1 MTTHNN
7 PEKCKQ
13 ALLALSVAC
22 DTAGLSGT
30 VSLANSGVQVTDHDW
45 SLPAIEILEFS
56 TSQDT
61 YWAGGMRLAWEASI
75 EKIGTRDWVL
85 WLNDDTVLDSDAIS
99 SMMKTVL
106 DSGTNSIAIGAC
118 RNTSGTVSYGGFRS
132 AGRVT
137 PLSMNQLDAC
147 SEVQTCD
154 TFNGNL
160 VLIKYDTFRNLGGFP
175 RGYTHLRADIDFG
188 FTAKKKGV
196 RALVAAGTL
205 ATCELNK
212 NYEDFNDLKGLP
224 LLARVKKINGP
235 KFGPFG
241 EHLRLCLR
249 HGGWL
254 GIVFGLAPFYRMLKA
269 K

>member
-7 PEKCKQ
+7 PEKCEH
-13 ALLALSVAC
+13 ALRALSLAC
-22 DTAGLSGT
+22 HTAGLSGT
-30 VSLANSGVQVTDHDW
+30 VCLANSGAQVADFEW
-45 SLPAIEILEFS
+45 SIPALEVLEFS

-61 YWAGGMRLAWEASI
+61 YWAAGMRLAWEKSI
-75 EKIGTRDWVL
+75 EKIGIRDWVL
-85 WLNDDTVLDSDAIS
+85 WLNDDTVLDSTAILD
-99 SMMKTVL
+99 MMKTVL
-106 DSGTNSIAIGAC
+106 ERGAKSIAIGAC
-118 RNTSGTVSYGGFRS
+118 RDESGAVSYGGFRS
-132 AGRVT
+132 TGRIT
-137 PLSMNQLDAC
+137 PLSMDLLDAC
-147 SEVQTCD
+147 PKVQACD
-154 TFNGNL
+154 TFNGNV
-160 VLIKYDTFRNLGGFP
+160 VLIKYETFRILGGFP

-196 RALVAAGTL
+196 QALVAPGTL
-205 ATCELNK
+205 ATCELNE

-235 KFGPFG
+235 KFGPFS

-254 GIVFGLAPFYRMLKA
+254 GIVFGLAPLYRMLKA

>member
-7 PEKCKQ
+7 PKKCKEV
-13 ALLALSVAC
+13 LRELSVAC
-22 DTAGLSGT
+22 GTAGLSGT
-30 VSLANSGVQVTDHDW
+30 VCLANSGVQVTDYDW
-45 SLPAIEILEFS
+45 SLPALEVLEFS

-61 YWAGGMRLAWEASI
+61 YWARGMRLAWEKSL

-85 WLNDDTVLDSDAIS
+85 WLNDDTLLDSTAIS
-99 SMMKTVL
+99 IMMKTVL
-106 DSGTNSIAIGAC
+106 EGGTSSIAVGAC
-118 RNTSGTVSYGGFRS
+118 RGTSGSVSYGGFRS
-132 AGRVT
+132 TGRFT
-137 PLSMNQLDAC
+137 PLSMDLLDEFP
-147 SEVQTCD
+147 EVQTCD

-160 VLIKYDTFRNLGGFP
+160 LLIKYETFRILGGFP

-196 RALVAAGTL
+196 QALVAAGTL
-205 ATCELNK
+205 ATCELNE
-212 NYEDFNDLKGLP
+212 NYEDFKDLKGLP

-235 KFGPFG
+235 KFGPFS

-254 GIVFGLAPFYRMLKA
+254 GIVFGLAPLYRMLKA